1 MVAWLFRSSEVPLTA
16 VHEASSFAKH
26 GDRSRGLPRLPRR
39 WHTPRELTAGFRMRP
54 ALVIKQSQQL
64 TLTPQLRQSIRLLAM
79 SALELQAE
87 IQQALE
93 SNPFMEAMD
102 YADPAE
108 ERLPDE
114 GECGGEDPLE
124 AATAEPATE
133 VLDDEL
139 PSLEPEPVLGESGGS
154 GGDEDWTA
162 EQSAAETLKD
172 HLGWQLQLTPWTQS
186 DRAIAE
192 AIVDA
197 IDEDGYLRESDEE
210 IKRAVAPDFLVES
223 AEIDAVRHR
232 IQRFDPLGVGSR
244 SLAECLA
251 VQLGESEHPE
261 RELALVLVQGHLE
274 QLGRGDLARLSGALA
289 VPTGRLEQAV
299 ALIRSLNPRPG
310 EGYVVSREE
319 VVIPDVYVKRQ
330 GRRYEVFLNPQ
341 CSPQVRLSGAY
352 QRLMGRCR
360 GDDAQY
366 LKGQLQEARWLLKS
380 LKQRDASVLRVAR
393 AIIEEQQ
400 DFLEYG
406 PERMRPLVMRDIADR
421 VGLHESTVSRIAA
434 RKYLHTPRGLY
445 EFRWFFSSHVATR
458 NGGEASAK
466 AIQAMIRRLI
476 DGEDTRKPLSDQ
488 HLADTLKSQ
497 GILVARRTVAK
508 YREMLNIPPSSERV
522 RLR

>member
-1 MVAWLFRSSEVPLTA
+1 
-16 VHEASSFAKH
+16 
-26 GDRSRGLPRLPRR
+26 
-39 WHTPRELTAGFRMRP
+39 MRP
-54 ALVIKQSQQL
+54 ALVLKQSQQL

-108 ERLPDE
+108 EPLQDGAAERS
-114 GECGGEDPLE
+114 GEDPLE
-124 AATAEPATE
+124 AAAPEPVVETLE
-133 VLDDEL
+133 EEL
-139 PSLEPEPVLGESGGS
+139 PSLEAEPIGLESGPG

-162 EQSAAETLKD
+162 EQSSAATLKD
-172 HLGWQLQLTPWTQS
+172 HLVWQLQLTPWTPS
-186 DRAIAE
+186 DQAIAE

-197 IDEDGYLRESDEE
+197 IDEDGYLRESDAE
-210 IKRAVAPDFLVES
+210 IAQAVAPDHIVEA

-232 IQRFDPLGVGSR
+232 IQRFDPVGVGSR
-244 SLAECLA
+244 TLAECLA
-251 VQLGESEHPE
+251 VQLGEREHPE
-261 RELALVLVQGHLE
+261 RELALTLVQGHLE
-274 QLGRGDLARLSGALA
+274 TLGRGDLVRLATQLQ
-289 VPTGRLEQAV
+289 VPMERLEQAIG
-299 ALIRSLNPRPG
+299 LIRSLKPRPG
-310 EGYVVSREE
+310 EGFVVGREE
-319 VVIPDVYVKRQ
+319 VVVPDVYVKRQ

-341 CSPQVRLSGAY
+341 CSPQVRISGAY
-352 QRLMGRCR
+352 QRMMGRCR

-380 LKQRDASVLRVAR
+380 LRQREASVLRVAR
-393 AIIEEQQ
+393 AIVEEQH
-400 DFLEYG
+400 DFLEHG
-406 PERMRPLVMRDIADR
+406 PERMRPLVMRDIAER

-476 DGEDTRKPLSDQ
+476 DGEDGKKPLSDQ
-488 HLADTLKSQ
+488 HLADTLKAQ

-508 YREMLNIPPSSERV
+508 YREMLHIPPSSERV

>member
-1 MVAWLFRSSEVPLTA
+1 
-16 VHEASSFAKH
+16 
-26 GDRSRGLPRLPRR
+26 
-39 WHTPRELTAGFRMRP
+39 MRP

-93 SNPFMEAMD
+93 SNPFMEAAE

-108 ERLPDE
+108 EYLPSDAADDAQ
-114 GECGGEDPLE
+114 GDPATDE
-124 AATAEPATE
+124 AAAEPVVET
-133 VLDDEL
+133 LDEEL
-139 PSLEPEPVLGESGGS
+139 PSLDPEPVGSESGPAS
-154 GGDEDWTA
+154 GDEDWAT
-162 EQSAAETLKD
+162 EQSAAATLKD
-172 HLGWQLQLTPWTQS
+172 HLSWQLQLTPWTPS
-186 DRAIAE
+186 DRALAE

-210 IKRAVAPDFLVES
+210 IARAVAPAFTVEA
-223 AEIDAVRHR
+223 AEIEAVRHR
-232 IQRFDPLGVGSR
+232 IQRFDPVGVGSR
-244 SLAECLA
+244 TLAECLA
-251 VQLGESEHPE
+251 VQLGERVHPE
-261 RELALVLVQGHLE
+261 HELALTLVRSHLE
-274 QLGRGDLARLSGALA
+274 QVGRGDLEKLATALSVPRSRLD
-289 VPTGRLEQAV
+289 QAI

-310 EGYVVSREE
+310 EGYSGGREE

-330 GRRYEVFLNPQ
+330 GRRYEVYLNPQ

-352 QRLMGRCR
+352 QRLMGRCN
-360 GDDAQY
+360 GNDAQY

-380 LKQRDASVLRVAR
+380 LKQREASVLRVAR
-393 AIIEEQQ
+393 AIVEEQQ
-400 DFLEYG
+400 DFLEHG
-406 PERMRPLVMRDIADR
+406 AERMRPLVMRDIADR

-434 RKYLHTPRGLY
+434 RKYLHTPRGLF

-466 AIQAMIRRLI
+466 AIQAMIRRMV
-476 DGEDTRKPLSDQ
+476 DGEDARKPLSDQ
-488 HLADTLKSQ
+488 HLADTLKAQ

-508 YREMLNIPPSSERV
+508 YREMLNIPASGERV

>member
-1 MVAWLFRSSEVPLTA
+1 
-16 VHEASSFAKH
+16 
-26 GDRSRGLPRLPRR
+26 
-39 WHTPRELTAGFRMRP
+39 MRP
-54 ALVIKQSQQL
+54 ALVLKQSQQL

-108 ERLPDE
+108 ERLPTDAAE
-114 GECGGEDPLE
+114 GGDDPLE
-124 AATAEPATE
+124 AAASEPVVE
-133 VLDDEL
+133 SLEEEL
-139 PSLEPEPVLGESGGS
+139 PSLDTEPALGESAGS
-154 GGDEDWTA
+154 GSDEDWTA

-172 HLGWQLQLTPWTQS
+172 HLGWQLQLTPWTPS

-197 IDEDGYLRESDEE
+197 IDEDGYLRESDAALAQ
-210 IKRAVAPDFLVES
+210 AVAPAFVVEP

-232 IQRFDPLGVGSR
+232 IQRFDPVGVGSR
-244 SLAECLA
+244 SLSECLA
-251 VQLGESEHPE
+251 VQLGEREHPQ
-261 RELALVLVQGHLE
+261 RELALLLVQGHLE
-274 QLGRGDLARLSGALA
+274 QLGRGDLVRLAGTLGVPLA
-289 VPTGRLEQAV
+289 RLEQAV

-310 EGYVVSREE
+310 EGFVVSREE

-330 GRRYEVFLNPQ
+330 GVRYEVYLNPQ

-352 QRLMGRCR
+352 QRLMGRCQ
-360 GDDAQY
+360 GNDAQY

-380 LKQRDASVLRVAR
+380 LKQREASVLRVAR

-400 DFLEYG
+400 DFLEHG
-406 PERMRPLVMRDIADR
+406 AERMRPLVMRDIADR

-476 DGEDTRKPLSDQ
+476 DGEDGKKPLSDQ
-488 HLADTLKSQ
+488 HLADTLKAQ

-508 YREMLNIPPSSERV
+508 YREMLNIPSSGERV